1 MTDEKKTETAKEAA
15 TVKKA
20 MISQPMAGKTDD
32 EIVATPDELS
42 RVASALKDAIAS
54 IADAFTK
61 ILRKVIRCFRKLAK
75 QLDPKWQRRNRRA
88 IARSRRNNLY
98 LKSVGRCR

>member
-1 MTDEKKTETAKEAA
+1 MET
-15 TVKKA
+15 
-20 MISQPMAGKTDD
+20 SL
-32 EIVATPDELS
+32 TPDELS
-42 RVASALKDAIAS
+42 RVASALKDEIAS

-61 ILRKVIRCFRKLAK
+61 ILRKVIRCFRKLAR

-88 IARSRRNNLY
+88 IARSRCNNLY